1 VELLEKNWKMDKKD
15 WKNSYGKQFQFE
27 DIVDTINKFPKAQI
41 HIGTDS
47 HFKSGKLIYATVI
60 AIYSPGLCSKYFFKR
75 TKESSNKKLSLKLR
89 LLKEVNDSIN
99 TAAELRDNLCMS
111 RNISIHADISEN
123 KKNKSNIVCDQAKNW
138 IKAMGFD
145 CKMKPISWA
154 SSSIADLHA
163 K

>member
-1 VELLEKNWKMDKKD
+1 MAEEG
-15 WKNSYGKQFQFE
+15 WKNSYGKQFKFDE
-27 DIVDTINKFPKAQI
+27 IISTINKFPKAQI
-41 HIGTDS
+41 HVGTDS
-47 HFKSGKLIYATVI
+47 HFRSDKLIYATVI
-60 AIYSPGLCSKYFFKR
+60 ALYSPGTCSKYFFKR
-75 TKESSNKKLSLKLR
+75 TKESRNNKLSLKLR
-89 LLKEVNDSIN
+89 LLREVNDSIN
-99 TAAELRDNLCMS
+99 VGAELQDHLGDC

-138 IKAMGFD
+138 IKAMGFE

>member
-1 VELLEKNWKMDKKD
+1 MDKKD

-27 DIVDTINKFPKAQI
+27 DIVDTINKIPKAQI

-99 TAAELRDNLCMS
+99 TAAELRDNLRMS

>member
-1 VELLEKNWKMDKKD
+1 MAKCPNIIRIANKKKQLWRKPSEKFRFILMVVISLLELNSLMCLEVKFSPQIGMVLALTAQNKNL
-15 WKNSYGKQFQFE
+15 
-27 DIVDTINKFPKAQI
+27 
-41 HIGTDS
+41 H
-47 HFKSGKLIYATVI
+47 
-60 AIYSPGLCSKYFFKR
+60 FKR
-75 TKESSNKKLSLKLR
+75 TKESRNNKLSLKLR
-89 LLKEVNDSIN
+89 LLREVNDSIN
-99 TAAELRDNLCMS
+99 TAAELRDSLSIS